1 MAVWL
6 GAGQDHVS
14 GCDLMI
20 QDNIYGYY
28 LTEGSEEN

>member
-1 MAVWL
+1 
-6 GAGQDHVS
+6 
-14 GCDLMI
+14 MI